1 MALTAITAVVW
12 LVLWAAVIP
21 LVRGWS
27 PVAVVSGSMAPLI
40 DSGDIVVAAPYD
52 GRALDA
58 GAVIVFDNPTGT
70 GSMTHRVV
78 DVTPTGDYVTRGDA
92 NGHIDSTPVPP
103 DTIQGVGRILVPAI
117 ATPFV
122 WANNG
127 QWTHLMIAA
136 VAILAALW
144 ASRWAL
150 LARHNPW
157 QHRPPPPVTDSITT
171 IGALLGIWPT
181 PQPAA
186 VSQTTSAA
194 PPTPTRA
201 RRGPKR
207 LAIATTTIAFAVSAA
222 LVAPPMI
229 QAQAAFTNA
238 PDNTGNSWTGD
249 TLAPPTG
256 LTATGGATITLDWTA
271 TIDSYATGHRI
282 LRSTSPGGPYTQIA
296 EITPRTTT
304 THVDSPA
311 AGTYY
316 YVARAYY
323 LGWESV
329 NSNEASA
336 TVAASAVLI
345 LDPWTTGT
353 THAVSAGTNRLLL
366 VGVYGEDLGAV
377 DSVNTVTWG
386 GRTLTEINEVVVG
399 LGSSNIAWLGYLDEA
414 GIAAATGNTIVAT
427 WSGGSPPNNDVHY
440 SAVTLENVDQTT
452 PIGGSST
459 GTAVNAGT
467 VQPAAGLS
475 VDPDDLAVYITL
487 SGSTPEIHTA
497 ASGYTEGTEE
507 SHGFTGVVSATATKP
522 ITATG
527 TEQPNRRL
535 GKPHQPARHHQHHRQ
550 PPVTARAWRSP
561 MSTATATS
569 TPSSP
574 TKAATP
580 TEHGPTLN
588 SR

>member
-1 MALTAITAVVW
+1 MSVHRLARTRFGIGVVALTAITAVVW

-70 GSMTHRVV
+70 GTMTHRVV
-78 DVTPTGDYVTRGDA
+78 DTTPAGDYVTRGDA
-92 NGHIDSTPVPP
+92 NRRIDSTPVSP
-103 DTIQGVGRILVPAI
+103 DAIHGVGRILVPAI

-157 QHRPPPPVTDSITT
+157 QHRPPPLRTSLDT
-171 IGALLGIWPT
+171 IGALLGVWPTT
-181 PQPAA
+181 PQPAVVA
-186 VSQTTSAA
+186 QTTSAA

-201 RRGPKR
+201 RRGPRR
-207 LAIATTTIAFAVSAA
+207 LAVATTTIAFAVSAA

-229 QAQAAFTNA
+229 QAQAAFANTA
-238 PDNTGNSWTGD
+238 DNTGNSLTGD
-249 TLAPPTG
+249 TLAPPTS
-256 LTATGGATITLDWTA
+256 LTATPNGADIDLDWTA
-271 TIDSYATGHRI
+271 TVDTYATGHRI

-296 EITPRTTT
+296 EITPRTTV
-304 THVDSPA
+304 THTDSPA

-316 YVARAYY
+316 YVARANY

-336 TVAASAVLI
+336 TVASPVSI
-345 LDPWTTGT
+345 LDSWTTGT
-353 THAVSAGTNRLLL
+353 THTVSAGTSRLLL
-366 VGVYGEDLGAV
+366 VGVYGEDTGAV
-377 DSVNTVTWG
+377 NSVNTVTWG
-386 GRTLTEINEVVVG
+386 GQTLTEINEVVIDTT
-399 LGSSNIAWLGYLDEA
+399 LSNIAWLGYLDEA
-414 GIAAATGNTIVAT
+414 GIAAATDNTIIAT
-427 WSGGSPPNNDVHY
+427 WSGSPPNNDIQY
-440 SAVTLENVDQTT
+440 SAVTFENVDQTT

-459 GTAVNAGT
+459 GTAVNAGS

-475 VDPDDLAVYITL
+475 VDPDDLAVYITQ
-487 SGSTPEIHTA
+487 SGDVFETHTA

-507 SHGFTGVVSATATKP
+507 GSGSGLASATATKP

-527 TEQPNRRL
+527 TEQPIADWSNTNIRL
-535 GKPHQPARHHQHHRQ
+535 AII
-550 PPVTARAWRSP
+550 
-561 MSTATATS
+561 STIVN
-569 TPSSP
+569 PQ
-574 TKAATP
+574 
-580 TEHGPTLN
+580 
-588 SR
+588 